1 MNEENLIVTGGSGIL
16 GTELKKI
23 LQKANFPSHE
33 DFDITKI
40 NVMEKY
46 LNSKDIKCIIH
57 CAAITNLQEIRKD
70 SKNALE
76 TNIIGTGN
84 IVKICMDK
92 NIKLIYISTDYVF
105 KGDKGNYKEDDELLP
120 INKYAWSKLGGEC
133 AVKLYDN
140 SLIIRTS
147 FGKDP
152 FPYENAFNDQLTIR
166 EHVRETAKKIKL
178 LINKEIKGIIH
189 IGGSKKTVY
198 DYAKEISPEKK
209 IGKISIFDIELKIP
223 KDTSLNLEKYN
234 SLVL

>member
-1 MNEENLIVTGGSGIL
+1 MIEEDLIITGGSGIL

-23 LQKANFPSHE
+23 LPKANYPSHKE
-33 DFDITKI
+33 FDITKTET
-40 NVMEKY
+40 MEDY
-46 LNSKDIKCIIH
+46 LKGKEIKCIIH
-57 CAAITNLQEIRKD
+57 CAAITNLQEIKKD

-84 IVKICMDK
+84 IVKICMNK

-105 KGDKGNYKEDDELLP
+105 KGDKGNYKEEDELLP

-152 FPYENAFNDQLTIR
+152 FPYENAFKDQWTIR
-166 EHVRETAKKIKL
+166 EHVKETAKKIKL
-178 LINKEIKGIIH
+178 LINKEITGIIH
-189 IGGSKKTVY
+189 IGGTKKTVY
-198 DYAKEISPEKK
+198 DYAKEISPKK
-209 IGKISIFDIELKIP
+209 EIGKISITDIELKI

-234 SLVL
+234 SLIL